1 MTAVF
6 TVVLQF
12 FSGVVGKYL
21 VDVGLRFVAMKAL
34 VYTLLVITF
43 PIVIKNLLVWLVDA
57 FQQIVQGSVDTG
69 SVHSFAYQ
77 LTGLAGWLG
86 DQLLLPT
93 CVSVLLSAIAIR
105 FVLNFIPF
113 VG

>member
-6 TVVLQF
+6 SVILQW
-12 FSGVVGKYL
+12 FSGLAGRYL
-21 VDVGLRFVAMKAL
+21 VDAGLRFVATKAL
-34 VYTLLVITF
+34 VYTLLTITF
-43 PIVIKNLLVWLVDA
+43 PVVIKNLLCWLVYA
-57 FQQIVQGSVDTG
+57 LNQIVSSSISSGSVT
-69 SVHSFAYQ
+69 SFTHQ

-86 DQLLLPT
+86 EQLLLPT

>member
-1 MTAVF
+1 MT
-6 TVVLQF
+6 VL
-12 FSGVVGKYL
+12 FSTILSWFSSLAGRYL
-21 VDVGLRFVAMKAL
+21 LDAGLRFIATKAL
-34 VYTLLVITF
+34 VYTLLVVTF
-43 PIVIKNLLVWLVDA
+43 PIVIKNLLCWLVDTLN
-57 FQQIVQGSVDTG
+57 QIVQSSIDPGSVT
-69 SVHSFAYQ
+69 SFTHQ

-86 DQLLLPT
+86 EQLLLPT